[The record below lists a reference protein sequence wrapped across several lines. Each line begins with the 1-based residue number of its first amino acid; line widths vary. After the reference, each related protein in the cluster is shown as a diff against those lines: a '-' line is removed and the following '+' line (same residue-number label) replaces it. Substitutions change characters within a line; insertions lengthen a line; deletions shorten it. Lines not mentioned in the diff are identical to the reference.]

1 MLLFSYIDN
10 LLCLKQNKFMIKL
23 LFTTFIICLFLTI
36 DSSSLPHNQSNIDS
50 LQSELTRTKN
60 ELKASETTLNTI
72 REEKHYI
79 QTLAIIGGSIA
90 TVLIA
95 VIIFYQRRKSEQLLY
110 TILPQKIAKR
120 LKGNKDLIADDYKN
134 ISIVFM
140 DLVGFTAFAKE
151 MPAAD
156 VVKILNEV
164 FHRLDDLCTLHNL
177 EKIKTMGDGYMAAAG
192 VPEPDEKHAINIV
205 NFALAARDVIAE
217 LDKKSPM
224 DLGARLGIESGPV
237 VAGVIGKQKFI
248 YDLWGDSVNTA
259 SRMESTGIP
268 GKVQISENVKSE
280 IEKHSNEYVFFKR
293 DPINVK
299 GRGIMQT
306 YLVELK

>member
-1 MLLFSYIDN
+1 MKI
-10 LLCLKQNKFMIKL
+10 
-23 LFTTFIICLFLTI
+23 LFTILFISLFLSIHSNT
-36 DSSSLPHNQSNIDS
+36 LPQNQSKVDS
-50 LQSELTRTKN
+50 LQTELTKTKN
-60 ELKASETTLNTI
+60 ELKANEIALSTI
-72 REEKHYI
+72 RKDKQDL

-120 LKGNKDLIADDYKN
+120 LKGTEDLIADDYKN

-151 MPAAD
+151 MPAAE
-156 VVKILNEV
+156 VVKILNEI
-164 FHRLDDLCTLHNL
+164 FHRLDDLCTEHNL

-217 LDKKSPM
+217 LDKTSPM

-259 SRMESTGIP
+259 SRMESTGVP
-268 GKVQISENVKSE
+268 GKVQISENVKME
-280 IEKHSNEYVFFKR
+280 IEKRSDNYTFFKR
-293 DPINVK
+293 EPIEVK
-299 GRGIMQT
+299 GRGVMQT

>member
-1 MLLFSYIDN
+1 MMKI
-10 LLCLKQNKFMIKL
+10 
-23 LFTTFIICLFLTI
+23 LFTILFISLFLSIHSNT
-36 DSSSLPHNQSNIDS
+36 LPQNQSKVDS
-50 LQSELTRTKN
+50 LQTELTKTKN
-60 ELKASETTLNTI
+60 ELKANEIALSTI
-72 REEKHYI
+72 RKDKQDL

-120 LKGNKDLIADDYKN
+120 LKGTEDLIADDYKN

-151 MPAAD
+151 MPAAE
-156 VVKILNEV
+156 VVKILNEI
-164 FHRLDDLCTLHNL
+164 FHRLDDLCTEHNL

-259 SRMESTGIP
+259 SRMESTGVP
-268 GKVQISENVKSE
+268 GKVQISENVKME
-280 IEKHSNEYVFFKR
+280 IEKRSDNYTFFKR
-293 DPINVK
+293 EPIEVK
-299 GRGIMQT
+299 GRGVMQT